1 MVESSGDRDLEY
13 MLTGGEIICA
23 GARGAGGGDSD
34 FRLYNNQFMFVF
46 ALVVCRR
53 YVLKGPFRRQQG
65 PKYRLI
71 FYEHMCCIQ

>member
-34 FRLYNNQFMFVF
+34 LRLYNNQVMFIL
-46 ALVVCRR
+46 AL
-53 YVLKGPFRRQQG
+53 
-65 PKYRLI
+65 
-71 FYEHMCCIQ
+71 

>member
-34 FRLYNNQFMFVF
+34 LRLYNNQVMPIL
-46 ALVVCRR
+46 AL
-53 YVLKGPFRRQQG
+53 
-65 PKYRLI
+65 
-71 FYEHMCCIQ
+71 